1 MPLGDPLGISVQA
14 PGPTLAGGNV
24 AAAAGAGI
32 PPIAPPVVPPLPGQ
46 VARGRA
52 AQAAGQISRRF
63 GSEAGGGAGGAGPMA
78 GVVPGGAGQHQAFLA
93 KHGLTQAT
101 RGTGAQARF
110 QAAGGGRT
118 YAGMTPPPMR
128 AQRAAGF
135 VKRRF

>member
-14 PGPTLAGGNV
+14 PGPTLAGGSMSGD
-24 AAAAGAGI
+24 AAAGTGI
-32 PPIAPPVVPPLPGQ
+32 RPVAPPPPPGQ

-52 AQAAGQISRRF
+52 SQAAGQISRRF
-63 GSEAGGGAGGAGPMA
+63 RSEAGGGAGLRAGAGP
-78 GVVPGGAGQHQAFLA
+78 PGGAGQHQAFLA
-93 KHGLTQAT
+93 KHGLTAET